1 MKMKKVIAG
10 IISAAMLMNISGSSF
25 VSYAAENSG
34 VEVTDEKNQ
43 QKIIAPEEA
52 NTFQVEL
59 NELLAEKAHYY
70 ETLVELTDESR
81 TKFLESLTA
90 ENAYQFLIY
99 SKYAFIEELMKYKN
113 ETELKQS
120 DMERLSSYVDIYISI
135 AEISLKKEIDNEKI
149 PELEKEVYEVVISKL
164 NPDALEGMENFETYA
179 AYLQT
184 LTDLDIKEVLEKI
197 NALSDTD
204 PEHLQNQTKEFKKYV
219 YAIYGFDSIEDETSN
234 DIQKEEVPEDE
245 MSEEDVSNGN
255 GEDIASD
262 ENAEELTASESDK
275 SSNGADAESGARA
288 IATVYV
294 DGYNGNDNNN
304 GKNTSSPVKT
314 LYRAYS
320 LLKTTG
326 GNISFINPVTTS
338 NTTYIRGTNYSDSA
352 NGTVTLN
359 SGCRVELVRYRS
371 NTTGCF
377 INHTGNTT
385 LKIDNIILNGYN
397 YPAQMCMV
405 SVKAGSLVSTGARYT
420 NNGNATSGW
429 AGAIEIKSGLG
440 HTFTNCTFSGNYS
453 RGGAAIYADNGT
465 INLTNCVFEGNKGS
479 ANTTDG
485 GVVYFLGTSTGTITG
500 CEFKNNSGF
509 GLGSAINIWSS
520 KQIRVVNTKFINNS
534 ALQHSG
540 AISNPGGCPLIIEGC
555 TFTGNVGP
563 NLAGAVYSTGPL
575 EIKNNSIFDGNSTS
589 GYGGAVSA
597 TKNLTVDNSRFVNN
611 KAAGAGGA
619 IWASGILNVKNN
631 SWFEGNTAKNG
642 GAVYNKNT
650 ATIESSYIQNNTTA
664 GAGAGIYAEGALTV
678 TESIV
683 RENNVTVSTNAGGG
697 ICLFSNGNIS
707 NTDIY
712 NNQAGHGGGLYLAS
726 NSTLS
731 LDNVNIYDN
740 TSVVRGGGIGVADG
754 SGNVV
759 MKNSSVS
766 GNVSPKGE
774 GIYSGGSLKIN
785 GSTLIS
791 DENDVFLPAN
801 RFVTIDG
808 VLTSTIEQVARVT
821 PDSYTLGRKVVEV
834 NYDNKKASEEI
845 HRFALTPSDDFVLR
859 PGDYLLDETL
869 N

>member
-25 VSYAAENSG
+25 VSYAAENSV

-43 QKIIAPEEA
+43 QEIIAPEEA

-164 NPDALEGMENFETYA
+164 NPDALEGMKNFETYA

-184 LTDLDIKEVLEKI
+184 LTDLDIKEVLEKL

-219 YAIYGFDSIEDETSN
+219 YAIYGFDSIEDETGN
-234 DIQKEEVPEDE
+234 DIQKEEVPEE

-262 ENAEELTASESDK
+262 ENAEELTASES
-275 SSNGADAESGARA
+275 GARA

-304 GKNTSSPVKT
+304 GKYTSSPVKT

-326 GNISFINPVTTS
+326 GNISFVNPVTTS

-385 LKIDNIILNGYN
+385 LKIDNITLNGYG
-397 YPAQMCMV
+397 YPSQMCFV
-405 SVKAGSLVSTGARYT
+405 SVKAGSISSTGAVYL
-420 NNGNATSGW
+420 NNGSSTSGW
-429 AGAIEIKSGLG
+429 AGAVEIKSGLG
-440 HTFTNCTFSGNYS
+440 QTFNNCRFQGNYS

-534 ALQHSG
+534 ARQHSG

-611 KAAGAGGA
+611 KAAGTGGA

-631 SWFEGNTAKNG
+631 SWFEGNTAKYG

-650 ATIESSYIQNNTTA
+650 ATIASSYIQNNTTA
-664 GAGAGIYAEGALTV
+664 GAGAGIYAEGGLTI

-683 RENNVTVSTNAGGG
+683 RENKVTSITNAGGG
-697 ICLFSNGNIS
+697 ICLFSSGNIS

-740 TSVVRGGGIGVADG
+740 TSVVKGGGIGVADG
-754 SGNVV
+754 SGIVAMN
-759 MKNSSVS
+759 NTSLS
-766 GNVSPKGE
+766 GNTAPKGE
-774 GIYSGGSLKIN
+774 GVYSGGVLKIK
-785 GSTLIS
+785 GSTLVS
-791 DENDVFLPAN
+791 DENDIYLPSN
-801 RFVTIDG
+801 RFVTVDG
-808 VLTSTIEQVARVT
+808 SLTSTSEQIARIT
-821 PDSYTLGRKVVEV
+821 PDSYTLGRKVIEV
-834 NYDNKKASEEI
+834 NYDNKKASDEI
-845 HRFALTPSDDFVLR
+845 DRFALTPSEEFVLR
-859 PGDYLLDETL
+859 PGDYLFNDVL